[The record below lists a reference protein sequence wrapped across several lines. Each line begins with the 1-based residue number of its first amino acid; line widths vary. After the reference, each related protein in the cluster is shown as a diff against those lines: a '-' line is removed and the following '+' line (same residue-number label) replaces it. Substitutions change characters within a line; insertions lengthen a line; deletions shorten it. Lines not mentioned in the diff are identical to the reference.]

1 MDAVAITIGI
11 SWTLAGLLCI
21 GLAIPLVRGRV
32 GRNAF
37 YGVRFP
43 QSFESDEAWFAINR
57 FGGKRLAAWS
67 VPLILVGLVS
77 FFLPLKSHP
86 GVTLVL
92 GFAPLVFILI
102 PVLQSWRFA
111 RRISKGRSAP

>member
-32 GRNAF
+32 GRNSF

-43 QSFESDEAWFAINR
+43 QSFQSDDAWFAINR
-57 FGGKRLAAWS
+57 FGGKRLMVWS
-67 VPLILVGLVS
+67 VPLIAIGIIC
-77 FFLPLKSHP
+77 FFLPLQSHI
-86 GVTLVL
+86 GLTLAM
-92 GFAPLVFILI
+92 GFAPLIFVLI
-102 PVLQSWRFA
+102 PVFEAWRFA
-111 RRISKGRSAP
+111 RRYRPKV

>member
-11 SWTLAGLLCI
+11 SWTLVGLISIALSV
-21 GLAIPLVRGRV
+21 PLIRGHIRP
-32 GRNAF
+32 NAF

-57 FGGKRLAAWS
+57 FGGMRLAVWS
-67 VPLILVGLVS
+67 TPLVVVGLVS
-77 FFLPLKSHP
+77 FFLPLRSN
-86 GVTLVL
+86 TALALVL

-102 PVLQSWRFA
+102 PVFESWRFA
-111 RRISKGRSAP
+111 RRYRPRG

>member
-11 SWTLAGLLCI
+11 SWTICGLICI
-21 GLAIPLVRGRV
+21 GLSIPLIRGRV
-32 GRNAF
+32 GRNAV

-57 FGGKRLAAWS
+57 FGGKRLAVWS
-67 VPLILVGLVS
+67 IPLTLVGIVS

-86 GVTLVL
+86 GLTLVL
-92 GFAPLVFILI
+92 GFAPLVFIVI
-102 PVLQSWRFA
+102 PVFQSWRFA
-111 RRISKGRSAP
+111 QRMTKRE